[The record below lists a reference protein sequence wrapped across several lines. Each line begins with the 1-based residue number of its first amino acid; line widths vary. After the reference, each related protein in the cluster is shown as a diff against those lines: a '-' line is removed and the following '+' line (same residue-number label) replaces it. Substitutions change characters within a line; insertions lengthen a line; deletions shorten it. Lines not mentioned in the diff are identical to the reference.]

1 MRPIAI
7 MLTCALLVTA
17 LTAGANTPAT
27 RPSTD
32 ARTAAD
38 PRSELAK
45 RIPGSKP
52 EEFRPSPVAGLYEFT
67 RGAQVLYVSADG
79 KHVIDGD
86 LFDLGSEENL
96 SERRRREARL
106 KMLAGIPD
114 SQAVVFGGA
123 GAKHTVTVFTD
134 IDCGY
139 CRELHSQ
146 IAKYNELGIR
156 IRYLFFPRTG
166 PETES
171 WDKAVLVWC
180 ANNRNDALT
189 RAKKGETLKNAKCA
203 ANPVARD
210 YELAQDM
217 GVRGTPA
224 IILPN
229 GDLLPGYVPPAMLA
243 QRLASIAKR

>member
-1 MRPIAI
+1 MRSTLI
-7 MLTCALLVTA
+7 MIFAVLLA
-17 LTAGANTPAT
+17 AT
-27 RPSTD
+27 VAAEGRS
-32 ARTAAD
+32 AAD
-38 PRSELAK
+38 PRAELAK

-52 EEFRPSPVAGLYEFT
+52 EEFRPSVIGGLYEFT

-86 LFDLGSEENL
+86 LFDLASEENL

-106 KMLAGIPD
+106 KMLAGISD
-114 SQAVVFGGA
+114 SQTVVFGGA

-139 CRELHSQ
+139 CRELHAQ

-156 IRYLFFPRTG
+156 VRYLFFPRSG

-189 RAKKGETLKNAKCA
+189 RAKRGETLKNAKCA

-210 YELAQDM
+210 YELGQDM

-229 GDLLPGYVPPAMLA
+229 GDLLPGYVPPPMLA
-243 QRLASIAKR
+243 QRLATIAKR

>member
-1 MRPIAI
+1 MRVAVIVMSCVLWVVGGSLWAQ
-7 MLTCALLVTA
+7 TSGTR
-17 LTAGANTPAT
+17 AGV
-27 RPSTD
+27 
-32 ARTAAD
+32 D
-38 PRSELAK
+38 PRIELSK
-45 RIPGSKP
+45 RISGSKP
-52 EEFRPSPVAGLYEFT
+52 EEFRPSPIAGLYEFS
-67 RGAQVLYVSADG
+67 RGAQVMYVSEDG

-86 LFDLGSEENL
+86 LFDLASEENL

-106 KMLAGIPD
+106 KMLARIPD
-114 SQAVVFGGA
+114 SQTVVFGGA

-139 CRELHSQ
+139 CRQLHSQ

-156 IRYLFFPRTG
+156 VRYLFYPRSG

-180 ANNRNDALT
+180 SSNRNDALT
-189 RAKKGETLKNAKCA
+189 RAKKGETLKNAKCTN
-203 ANPVARD
+203 NPVARD
-210 YELAQDM
+210 YELGRDM

-224 IILPN
+224 IVLPN

-243 QRLASIAKR
+243 QRLGALAKR